1 MPGVIDFSHDRSPP
15 AADIDDRHI
24 EAFLEMC
31 AGERGASAN
40 TLLAYGH
47 DLRVFAKFL
56 ASVGRAPHEADVAAI
71 RNYLGA
77 MAAQGLA
84 APSAARRLSS
94 VRQFHRFLCG
104 EGIRGDDPCQ
114 TVDSPRPGRPLPKLL
129 SEAEVEALLEAA
141 RRWPGNEGARLLALV
156 EMLYATGMRVSELV
170 GLPLSAVARDP
181 RWLTIHGKGG
191 RERIVP
197 LSRIARQATEAY
209 LGVRGSFLKPGA
221 TSTFLFPSR
230 ARGGHLTRQRFA
242 QRLKEIALEAGL
254 DPSRVSPHVLRHAFA
269 THLLAH
275 GADLRSVQAM
285 LGHADISTTQ
295 IYTHVLDERLKAL
308 VRDHHPL
315 ALHQPV
321 KK

>member
-1 MPGVIDFSHDRSPP
+1 MIKFTHAQPPLAIEIDT
-15 AADIDDRHI
+15 RHI

-40 TLLAYGH
+40 TLEAYRR
-47 DLRVFAKFL
+47 DLRAFAEFL
-56 ASVGRAPHEADVAAI
+56 ASLGRGPHEADVAAI

-104 EGIRGDDPCQ
+104 EGIREDDPCQ
-114 TVDSPRPGRPLPKLL
+114 TVDSPRRGRPLPKLL
-129 SEAEVEALLEAA
+129 SEEEVEALLDAA
-141 RRWPGNEGARLLALV
+141 RRGEGNEGKRLLALL

-170 GLPLSAVARDP
+170 SLPLSAVARDP
-181 RWLTIHGKGG
+181 RWLTVRGKGG

-197 LSRIARQATEAY
+197 LSKVAREAIEAY
-209 LGVRGSFLKPGA
+209 LVARGEFLKPGEV
-221 TSTFLFPSR
+221 SPFLFPSR
-230 ARGGHLTRQRFA
+230 AREGHLTRQRFA
-242 QRLKEIALEAGL
+242 QRLKEVALEAGL
-254 DPSRVSPHVLRHAFA
+254 DPARVSPHVLRHAFA

-315 ALHQPV
+315 AR
-321 KK
+321 K

>member
-1 MPGVIDFSHDRSPP
+1 
-15 AADIDDRHI
+15 
-24 EAFLEMC
+24 MC

-40 TLLAYGH
+40 TLQAYGH
-47 DLRVFAKFL
+47 DLRAFGQFL
-56 ASVGRAPHEADVAAI
+56 ARLGRRPHEADVASI

-84 APSAARRLSS
+84 APTAARRLSS

-104 EGIRGDDPCQ
+104 EGIREDDPCR
-114 TVDSPRPGRPLPKLL
+114 TVDSPRRGRPLPKLL
-129 SEAEVEALLEAA
+129 SEEEVEALLDAA
-141 RRWPGNEGARLLALV
+141 RRRPGDQGRRLLALL

-181 RWLTIHGKGG
+181 RWLTIRGKGG

-197 LSRIARQATEAY
+197 LSGVARQAIEAY
-209 LGVRGSFLKPGA
+209 LGARGSFLKPGEA
-221 TSTFLFPSR
+221 SPFLFPSR
-230 ARGGHLTRQRFA
+230 ARGGHLTRQRVA
-242 QRLKEIALEAGL
+242 QRLKEVAAEAGL
-254 DPSRVSPHVLRHAFA
+254 DPAGVSPHVLRHAFA

-315 ALHQPV
+315 AR
-321 KK
+321 K